1 MRAARLFFC
10 FCRPWRQAPE
20 LNWQEPASLVS
31 SDPVLLCCAKKNGVG
46 RQEEVAQRKPFERV
60 FSGLFRKQKGRGP
73 FEIPGVPNL
82 QCLPSRAPPTY
93 FGRTLF
99 LACKHLLVYKMT
111 NDLPAE
117 QQIWQISSAARH
129 FCSAKILA
137 GGLRLGTGASS
148 QSGKSPRKEISRGN
162 LLCAESGLP
171 SLSYPRLLSTQKYA
185 GTLDWYNQPYRA
197 ALGCQRGRC
206 PSVSERS
213 PEETLPKG
221 FLWAISS
228 RRLDTALLCA
238 AKKRGVESPGWQ
250 VSASL
255 NWRLPPRT
263 AK

>member
-1 MRAARLFFC
+1 MAASARAQLAGTC
-10 FCRPWRQAPE
+10 QP
-20 LNWQEPASLVS
+20 SS

-117 QQIWQISSAARH
+117 QQIWQSRPPQGIFALQKSLRVG
-129 FCSAKILA
+129 CD
-137 GGLRLGTGASS
+137 GGRGSSS
-148 QSGKSPRKEISRGN
+148 QRGKSPRKEISRGN

-197 ALGCQRGRC
+197 ALGCQRGRAPLFRKESRGN
-206 PSVSERS
+206 PSQ
-213 PEETLPKG
+213 G
-221 FLWAISS
+221 FPLGNFFAEA
-228 RRLDTALLCA
+228 RHR
-238 AKKRGVESPGWQ
+238 
-250 VSASL
+250 ASL
-255 NWRLPPRT
+255 RS
-263 AK
+263 